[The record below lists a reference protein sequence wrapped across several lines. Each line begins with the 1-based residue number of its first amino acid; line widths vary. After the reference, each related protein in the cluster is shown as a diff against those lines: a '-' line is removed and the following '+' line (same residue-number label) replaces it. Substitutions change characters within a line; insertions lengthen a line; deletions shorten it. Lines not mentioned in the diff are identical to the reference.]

1 MDGSAAASETATNY
15 EFIEDC
21 EPLERYCSGGFCPIM
36 IGDTLGDG
44 RYSVIQNLGFG
55 GSSTVWL
62 ASDQKQHELVA
73 IKVKTADC
81 ASKSQ
86 EVDILNQL
94 QGHPLIRRLLNTFME
109 NSPNGSHPCLV
120 MEAASCSLM
129 ESKSL
134 AVHGLLDLSI
144 ARSIAADLVSTVQF
158 LHRQGI
164 VHGDVHCGN
173 IFLRLSE
180 KVRGMTDPSQ
190 VYQKYGNPIL
200 DPIVR
205 VDRKPLATGVPSHVI
220 APARIGIPSDRI
232 SSAYLPI
239 QLSDFGSSYYPSETR
254 RMSAHTLPHLVP
266 PETFFL
272 DKKRDECLSFPSDIW
287 TLGCTIFEIIGSGA
301 PFSTLGGGILQDQ
314 VSALGKLPD
323 LWWSQWEPRAD
334 FYNEDATIDMI
345 TGASFQDSLEERYNW
360 FVSAA
365 RRRSNMG
372 EQEVNEKR
380 AFLCMIEMMLQYSPG
395 DKATIEN
402 VVESEW
408 MKKWGFP
415 AKKAIPVTESPDS

>member
-1 MDGSAAASETATNY
+1 MDHNAAASEIVTKY

-21 EPLERYCSGGFCPIM
+21 EPLERYCPGGFCPIKL
-36 IGDTLGDG
+36 GDNLGDG

-62 ASDQKQHELVA
+62 ASDQKRHELVA
-73 IKVKTADC
+73 IKVKTAES

-94 QGHPLIRRLLNTFME
+94 HGHPLIRRLSNTFIE

-129 ESKSL
+129 ESKAL
-134 AVHGLLDLSI
+134 AFHGLLDLSI

-173 IFLRLSE
+173 IFLRLPE
-180 KVRGMTDPSQ
+180 KVRRMTDPLQ
-190 VYQKYGNPIL
+190 VYQKFGNPIL

-205 VDRKPLATGVPSHVI
+205 VDRKPLAAGVPTHVI
-220 APARIGIPSDRI
+220 AAARIGIPSDRI
-232 SSAYLPI
+232 SPTYLPI
-239 QLSDFGSSYYPSETR
+239 LLSDFGSSYYPSKTR
-254 RMSAHTLPHLVP
+254 RTSAHTLPHLVP

-272 DKKRDECLSFPSDIW
+272 NMKKEEGLSFPSDIW
-287 TLGCTIFEIIGSGA
+287 TLGCTIFEIIGSA
-301 PFSTLGGGILQDQ
+301 PPFSILGGGILQDQ
-314 VSALGKLPD
+314 VSVLGKLPD
-323 LWWSQWEPRAD
+323 VWWSQWESRAD

-345 TGASFQDSLEERYNW
+345 TGARFQDSLEERYNW
-360 FVSAA
+360 FVNAA
-365 RRRSNMG
+365 RRQSNMG
-372 EQEVNEKR
+372 KQEVDERR
-380 AFLCMIEMMLQYSPG
+380 AFLCMIRMMLRYLPS
-395 DKATIEN
+395 DRATIQD

-408 MKKWGFP
+408 MKKWAFP
-415 AKKAIPVTESPDS
+415 AKQAIPVTE